1 MGTKFAQLRKLHK
14 TTMSEPVANNLAG
27 IKLKVESLIAELEQ
41 RKKNRDTNSA
51 HLGIEAFNL
60 ARESGDKK
68 LWIKAATILT
78 HYYSDITSQFDKA
91 IQCCK
96 EMIEGLDNDA
106 DAEAKSEFYR
116 RLGLNN
122 DYIGELIQSKQAYD
136 KSVQLLEDRT
146 DLSET
151 GFLTL
156 ARSLFNESIIYG
168 DLGLDSLKR
177 EYLHRAFGYFQ
188 KANYQPGLARC
199 FISFGVDSYQKKEL
213 EKSLAYYEKAITIA
227 EEINDTPPFCIAMG
241 NSGIAYADLGQR
253 EKAVKCAEK
262 SIDLVKN
269 HTNKN
274 FELDIYQMAG
284 RVYQVVGDYETAD
297 YWFTKAEKLYIEMGR
312 IIDNF
317 ELFKYWAETLSAMG
331 RHEEAYQKLTRFV
344 RQKDDLHELNK
355 QAELSDVMLRF
366 EYEESKKEQELLKK
380 KNAEIE
386 EYAQKLEASN
396 FELNQFAHVASH
408 DLKEPLRT
416 ISNYSQLLTRVI
428 GDKVEGDQKEYLYYI
443 NEGARRMMNVIQS
456 LLELS
461 KINSADKKQT
471 VAMTDVLNEVKRSLK
486 VHIDEKNA
494 VIEATELPTVYA
506 DRLQMGQLI
515 QNIVSN
521 AIKYNQSEQ
530 PRIEISY
537 SENDNLHT
545 FAIDDNGIGIAPQYR
560 EKVFIIF
567 QRLHHRNEYE
577 GIGLG
582 LSICK
587 KIIDS
592 MGGRIWIEDSHLG
605 GTKFCFTIPK

>member
-1 MGTKFAQLRKLHK
+1 MRTKFTQLRKLYK

-27 IKLKVESLIAELEQ
+27 VKQKVESLIAELEQ

-188 KANYQPGLARC
+188 KANYQPGIARC

-284 RVYQVVGDYETAD
+284 RVYQVVGDYEIAD

-471 VAMTDVLNEVKRSLK
+471 VAMTDVLSEVKRSLK

>member
-1 MGTKFAQLRKLHK
+1 
-14 TTMSEPVANNLAG
+14 MSEPVANNLAG
-27 IKLKVESLIAELEQ
+27 VKQKVDFLIAELEQ
-41 RKKNRDTNSA
+41 RKKNRDATCA
-51 HLGIEAFNL
+51 HIGVEAYNL

-68 LWIKAATILT
+68 LWIKSATILT

-96 EMIEGLDNDA
+96 EMIEGLDNDT

-136 KSVQLLEDRT
+136 RSVQLLEDRT

-188 KANYQPGLARC
+188 KANYQPGIARC

-227 EEINDTPPFCIAMG
+227 EEINDTPPFCIALG

-253 EKAVKCAEK
+253 EKAIRCAER

-317 ELFKYWAETLSAMG
+317 ELFKYWAETLNELG

-355 QAELSDVMLRF
+355 QAELSDVTLRF
-366 EYEESKKEQELLKK
+366 EYEESKKEQLLLKK

-386 EYAQKLEASN
+386 EYAQKLEVSN

-408 DLKEPLRT
+408 DLKEPLRMIT
-416 ISNYSQLLTRVI
+416 NYSQLLNRALANNLS
-428 GDKVEGDQKEYLYYI
+428 GDHKDYLFYI

-461 KINSADKKQT
+461 KINSTDNKQLVPMQEILEDVKLSLKLNIDERNVEIESTDLPKVFADK
-471 VAMTDVLNEVKRSLK
+471 L
-486 VHIDEKNA
+486 H
-494 VIEATELPTVYA
+494 
-506 DRLQMGQLI
+506 MGQLL
-515 QNIVSN
+515 QNLLTN
-521 AIKYNQSEQ
+521 AIKYNQSDK
-530 PRIEISY
+530 PVISINCSETDNNY
-537 SENDNLHT
+537 S

-587 KIIDS
+587 KIVDS

-605 GTKFCFTIPK
+605 GSRFCFTIPK

>member
-1 MGTKFAQLRKLHK
+1 
-14 TTMSEPVANNLAG
+14 MSEPVANNLAG
-27 IKLKVESLIAELEQ
+27 IKQKVESLIAELEQ

>member
-1 MGTKFAQLRKLHK
+1 MT
-14 TTMSEPVANNLAG
+14 EPVANNQADLTQQ
-27 IKLKVESLIAELEQ
+27 VENLIAELEQ
-41 RKKNRDTNSA
+41 RKKMRDTNSA
-51 HLGIEAFNL
+51 HLGVEAFKL
-60 ARESGDKK
+60 AKQTGNKR
-68 LWIKAATILT
+68 LWVRSATVLT
-78 HYYSDITSQFDKA
+78 HYYSDITSEFDKA
-91 IQCCK
+91 IECCK
-96 EMIEGLDNDA
+96 EIIEGLDNEA

-136 KSVQLLEDRT
+136 KSVQLLEDRAN
-146 DLSET
+146 LSET

-168 DLGLDSLKR
+168 DLGLDTLKR

-188 KANYQPGLARC
+188 KASYRPGIARC
-199 FISFGVDSYQKKEL
+199 YISFGVDSYQKKEL
-213 EKSLAYYEKAITIA
+213 EKSLAFYEKAITIA
-227 EEINDTPPFCIAMG
+227 EEINDIPPYCIAMG
-241 NSGIAYADLGQR
+241 NSGIAFADLGQR

-262 SIDLVKN
+262 SIELVKN

-284 RVYQVVGDYETAD
+284 RVYQVVGDFEQAD

-317 ELFKYWAETLSAMG
+317 ELFKYWAETLNELG

-355 QAELSDVMLRF
+355 QAELSDVTLRF
-366 EYEESKKEQELLKK
+366 EYEESKKEQLLLKK

-386 EYAQKLEASN
+386 EYAQKLEVSN

-408 DLKEPLRT
+408 DLKEPLRMIT
-416 ISNYSQLLTRVI
+416 NYSQLLNKALANT
-428 GDKVEGDQKEYLYYI
+428 ENTNQKDYLFYI
-443 NEGARRMMNVIQS
+443 NEGAKRMMNVIQS

-461 KINSADKKQT
+461 KINSTDNKQL
-471 VAMTDVLNEVKRSLK
+471 VPMQEVLDEVKLSLK
-486 VHIDEKNA
+486 LNIDERNA
-494 VIEATELPTVYA
+494 EIESAALPKVFA
-506 DRLQMGQLI
+506 DRLHMGQLL
-515 QNIVSN
+515 QNLLTN
-521 AIKYNQSEQ
+521 AIKYNQSDK
-530 PRIEISY
+530 PVISISCSETDNYY
-537 SENDNLHT
+537 S

-587 KIIDS
+587 KIVDS

>member
-1 MGTKFAQLRKLHK
+1 MT
-14 TTMSEPVANNLAG
+14 EPVANNQADLTQQ
-27 IKLKVESLIAELEQ
+27 VENLIAELEQ
-41 RKKNRDTNSA
+41 RKKMRDTNSA
-51 HLGIEAFNL
+51 HLGVEAFKL
-60 ARESGDKK
+60 AKQTGNKR
-68 LWIKAATILT
+68 LWVRSATVLT
-78 HYYSDITSQFDKA
+78 HYYSDITSEFDKA
-91 IQCCK
+91 IECCK
-96 EMIEGLDNDA
+96 EIIEGLDNEA

-136 KSVQLLEDRT
+136 KSVQLLEDRAN
-146 DLSET
+146 LSET

-168 DLGLDSLKR
+168 DLGLDTLKR

-188 KANYQPGLARC
+188 KASYRPGIARC
-199 FISFGVDSYQKKEL
+199 YISFGVDSYQKKEL
-213 EKSLAYYEKAITIA
+213 EKSLAFYEKAITIA
-227 EEINDTPPFCIAMG
+227 EEINDIPPYCIAMG
-241 NSGIAYADLGQR
+241 NSGIAFADLGQR

-262 SIDLVKN
+262 SIELVKN

-284 RVYQVVGDYETAD
+284 RVYQVVGNFEQAD

-317 ELFKYWAETLSAMG
+317 ELFKYWAETLNELG

-355 QAELSDVMLRF
+355 QAELSDVTLRF
-366 EYEESKKEQELLKK
+366 EYEESKKEQLLLKK

-386 EYAQKLEASN
+386 EYAQKLEVSN

-408 DLKEPLRT
+408 DLKEPLRMIT
-416 ISNYSQLLTRVI
+416 NYSQLLNKALANT
-428 GDKVEGDQKEYLYYI
+428 ENTNQKDYLFYI
-443 NEGARRMMNVIQS
+443 NEGAKRMMNVIQS

-461 KINSADKKQT
+461 KINSTDNKQL
-471 VAMTDVLNEVKRSLK
+471 VPMQEVLDEVKLSLK
-486 VHIDEKNA
+486 LNIDERNA
-494 VIEATELPTVYA
+494 EIESAALPKVFA
-506 DRLQMGQLI
+506 DRLHMGQLL
-515 QNIVSN
+515 QNLLTN
-521 AIKYNQSEQ
+521 AIKYNQSDK
-530 PRIEISY
+530 PVISISCSETDNYY
-537 SENDNLHT
+537 S

-587 KIIDS
+587 KIVDS

>member
-1 MGTKFAQLRKLHK
+1 MT
-14 TTMSEPVANNLAG
+14 EPVANNQADLTQQ
-27 IKLKVESLIAELEQ
+27 VENLIAELEQ
-41 RKKNRDTNSA
+41 RKKMRDTNSA
-51 HLGIEAFNL
+51 HLGVEAFKL
-60 ARESGDKK
+60 AKQTGNKR
-68 LWIKAATILT
+68 LWVRSATVLT
-78 HYYSDITSQFDKA
+78 HYYSDITSEFDKA
-91 IQCCK
+91 IECCK
-96 EMIEGLDNDA
+96 EIIEGLDNEA

-136 KSVQLLEDRT
+136 KSVQLLEDRAN
-146 DLSET
+146 LSET

-168 DLGLDSLKR
+168 DLGLDTLKR

-188 KANYQPGLARC
+188 KASYRPGIARC
-199 FISFGVDSYQKKEL
+199 YISFGVDSYQKKEL
-213 EKSLAYYEKAITIA
+213 EKSLAFYEKAITIA
-227 EEINDTPPFCIAMG
+227 EEINDIPPYCIAMG
-241 NSGIAYADLGQR
+241 NSGIAFADLGQR

-262 SIDLVKN
+262 SIELVKN

-284 RVYQVVGDYETAD
+284 RVYQVVGDFEQAD

-317 ELFKYWAETLSAMG
+317 ELFKYWAETLNELG

-355 QAELSDVMLRF
+355 QAELSDVTLRF
-366 EYEESKKEQELLKK
+366 EYEESKKEQLLLKK

-386 EYAQKLEASN
+386 EYAQKLEVSN

-408 DLKEPLRT
+408 DLKEPLRMIT
-416 ISNYSQLLTRVI
+416 NYSQLLNKALANT
-428 GDKVEGDQKEYLYYI
+428 ENTNQKDYLFYI
-443 NEGARRMMNVIQS
+443 NEGAKRMMNVIQS

-461 KINSADKKQT
+461 KINSTDNKQL
-471 VAMTDVLNEVKRSLK
+471 VPMQEVLDEVKLSLK
-486 VHIDEKNA
+486 LNIDERNA
-494 VIEATELPTVYA
+494 EIESAALPKVFA
-506 DRLQMGQLI
+506 DRLHMGQLL
-515 QNIVSN
+515 QNLLTN
-521 AIKYNQSEQ
+521 AIKYNQSDK
-530 PRIEISY
+530 PVISISC
-537 SENDNLHT
+537 SENDNYYS

-587 KIIDS
+587 KIVDS

>member
-1 MGTKFAQLRKLHK
+1 MT
-14 TTMSEPVANNLAG
+14 EPVANNQADLTQQ
-27 IKLKVESLIAELEQ
+27 VENLIAELEQ
-41 RKKNRDTNSA
+41 RKKMRDTNSA
-51 HLGIEAFNL
+51 HLGVEAFKL
-60 ARESGDKK
+60 AKQTGNKR
-68 LWIKAATILT
+68 LWVRSATVLT
-78 HYYSDITSQFDKA
+78 HYYSDITSEFDKA
-91 IQCCK
+91 IECCK
-96 EMIEGLDNDA
+96 EIIEGLDNEA

-136 KSVQLLEDRT
+136 KSVQLLEDRAN
-146 DLSET
+146 LSET

-168 DLGLDSLKR
+168 DLGLDTLKR

-188 KANYQPGLARC
+188 KASYRPGIARC
-199 FISFGVDSYQKKEL
+199 YISFGVDSYQKKEL
-213 EKSLAYYEKAITIA
+213 EKSLAFYEKAITIA
-227 EEINDTPPFCIAMG
+227 EEINDIPPYCIAMG
-241 NSGIAYADLGQR
+241 NSGIAFADLGQR

-262 SIDLVKN
+262 SIELVKN

-284 RVYQVVGDYETAD
+284 RVYQVVGDFEQAD
-297 YWFTKAEKLYIEMGR
+297 YWFTKAEKLYVEMGR

-317 ELFKYWAETLSAMG
+317 ELFKYWAETLNELG

-355 QAELSDVMLRF
+355 QAELSDVTLRF
-366 EYEESKKEQELLKK
+366 EYEESKKEQLLLKK

-386 EYAQKLEASN
+386 EYAQKLEVSN

-408 DLKEPLRT
+408 DLKEPLRMIT
-416 ISNYSQLLTRVI
+416 NYSQLLNKALANT
-428 GDKVEGDQKEYLYYI
+428 ENTNQKDYLFYI
-443 NEGARRMMNVIQS
+443 NEGAKRMMNVIQS

-461 KINSADKKQT
+461 KINSTDNKQL
-471 VAMTDVLNEVKRSLK
+471 VPMQEVLDDVKLSLK
-486 VHIDEKNA
+486 LNIDERNA
-494 VIEATELPTVYA
+494 EIESAALPKVFA
-506 DRLQMGQLI
+506 DRLHMGQLL
-515 QNIVSN
+515 QNLLTN
-521 AIKYNQSEQ
+521 AIKYNQSDK
-530 PRIEISY
+530 PVISINCSETDNYY
-537 SENDNLHT
+537 S

-587 KIIDS
+587 KIVDS